1 MWIKTKQNEREKKKK
16 DNMYTTKWNREK
28 EERKYIYDRIK
39 EKEKKKKNVYSKMK
53 ERRRKRKENARTTI
67 SQTEHDSPKP
77 GKDPRFM
84 LALTVSRTNRNTR
97 LDSNTLVLT
106 ELHLLSCPVGS
117 LRRPSAGLLNA
128 IWREFRRE
136 GKRCGVFSE
145 AGGQGWREGGIGKYM
160 RRAVAL
166 MRLR

>member
-1 MWIKTKQNEREKKKK
+1 MK
-16 DNMYTTKWNREK
+16 
-28 EERKYIYDRIK
+28 ERKRRKKIYIYDRMK
-39 EKEKKKKNVYSKMK
+39 ERRRKRKMCIPKMK
-53 ERRRKRKENARTTI
+53 ERRKRKENARTTI

-106 ELHLLSCPVGS
+106 ELYLLSCPVGS

-128 IWREFRRE
+128 IWREFRCE
-136 GKRCGVFSE
+136 GMRCGILSE
-145 AGGQGWREGGIGKYM
+145 VEDQGWREGGIWKYM

>member
-1 MWIKTKQNEREKKKK
+1 MKQRKRRKKIHIRQNER
-16 DNMYTTKWNREK
+16 
-28 EERKYIYDRIK
+28 
-39 EKEKKKKNVYSKMK
+39 EKKKKNVYSKMK

-106 ELHLLSCPVGS
+106 ELYLLSCPVGS

-136 GKRCGVFSE
+136 GLRCGVLSE
-145 AGGQGWREGGIGKYM
+145 AEDQGWREGGIWKYM
-160 RRAVAL
+160 RRSVAL
-166 MRLR
+166 VWLRQGSFQA